1 MRFRIRPGRI
11 RLSSRSLM
19 TQMVV
24 YFSLTVLTP
33 LIIVIMISYSAFTTN
48 IANKTKQLI
57 QYDTNHAV
65 ESMDTFFT
73 DFTRLTVNIVKDEVL
88 WALLEK
94 GRKLDPDNPY
104 EQGENISKI
113 RELLSGYKYS
123 QEYLASIVLL
133 SKSGE
138 VYNSTSGTDLMVSD
152 STLID
157 QERLYHSP
165 GYRDFEERKLLRG
178 SYRFGDQHWIHL
190 SQINDP
196 VQFTEHFGTLIYE
209 IDIQMFERIF
219 RENPQPGS
227 SVYVFNQSRQLLYQ
241 QGNALDPQS
250 LLHVK
255 ETGTTDLMKD
265 NKKYVV
271 VSQSSNVTDWLVYE
285 VVPYEL
291 MVKEASDLRNKSI
304 LLVLITYG
312 CALVITM
319 ILSRQVI
326 RPLKKMMVAMRQLG
340 SGAALGE
347 MEVRGPAEVKEIT
360 ERFNMLNHQIRSLIA
375 DIIEEQK
382 KAKEADLAALQ
393 AQINPHFLYNTLNLT
408 VFLARKNKTRE
419 IETLTTSLIELLQDS
434 LKSKRLVTTLASE
447 LGLIEHYVRLHQFR
461 TEFGIHLNIE
471 ADPDLLGVFM
481 PKFLL
486 QPLVENA
493 IFHGIYPKEGPG
505 GIHIKV
511 ERVGGTCQI
520 RVIDDGVGIHDKLN
534 PGTRRAVGL
543 DNVRQRIAHHFADG
557 ESDVQ
562 MFSKPG
568 IGTVVVIIFSL
579 ANNEGLGGS
588 R

>member
-1 MRFRIRPGRI
+1 MRLRIGPGRI
-11 RLSSRSLM
+11 RLSSKSLM

-33 LIIVIMISYSAFTTN
+33 LIIVIMISYSAF
-48 IANKTKQLI
+48 IANIEDKTKQLI

-65 ESMDTFFT
+65 ESMESYYT
-73 DFTRLTVNIVKDEVL
+73 DFTRLTVNLVKDEVL
-88 WALLEK
+88 WSLLEK
-94 GRKLDPDNPY
+94 GRKLGPDKLY
-104 EQGENISKI
+104 EQSENVGKI

-123 QEYLASIVLL
+123 QDYLESIALL

-138 VYNSTSGTDLMVSD
+138 AYNSTSVNDLGL
-152 STLID
+152 LID
-157 QERLYHSP
+157 MEKLHQSP
-165 GYRDFEERKLLRG
+165 GFQDFEERGLLRG
-178 SYRFGDQHWIHL
+178 SYPFDEQQWIHL
-190 SQINDP
+190 SRINDP
-196 VQFTEHFGTLIYE
+196 VRFTEHFGTLVYK
-209 IDIQMFERIF
+209 IDRRMFEGVF
-219 RENPQPGS
+219 GENPQLGS

-241 QGNALDPQS
+241 QGNALDLQS
-250 LLHVK
+250 LLHIK
-255 ETGTTDLMKD
+255 ETGTTDLTKD

-271 VSQSSNVTDWLVYE
+271 VSQSSNVTDWLVFE

-291 MVKEASDLRNKSI
+291 MVKEARDLRNKSI
-304 LLVLITYG
+304 WLVLITYG
-312 CALVITM
+312 CALVITL

-326 RPLKKMMVAMRQLG
+326 LPLKKMMVAMRHLG
-340 SGAALGE
+340 AGATLVE
-347 MEVRGPAEVKEIT
+347 MEVKGPSEVKEIT

-419 IETLTTSLIELLQDS
+419 IETLTNSLIELLQDS
-434 LKSKRLVTTLASE
+434 LKSKRLVATLASE
-447 LGLIEHYVRLHQFR
+447 LRLIEHYVRLHQFR
-461 TEFGIHLNIE
+461 TEHGIQLNIE

-481 PKFLL
+481 PKFSL

-511 ERVGGTCQI
+511 ERVMDTCQI
-520 RVIDDGVGIHDKLN
+520 RVIDDGVGIHDKPDAGL
-534 PGTRRAVGL
+534 RRSVGL
-543 DNVRQRIAHHFADG
+543 DNVRQRIAHYFADG
-557 ESDVQ
+557 QSDVQ

-568 IGTVVVIIFSL
+568 IGTVVVIMFSL
-579 ANNEGLGGS
+579 ANHDRLGDS